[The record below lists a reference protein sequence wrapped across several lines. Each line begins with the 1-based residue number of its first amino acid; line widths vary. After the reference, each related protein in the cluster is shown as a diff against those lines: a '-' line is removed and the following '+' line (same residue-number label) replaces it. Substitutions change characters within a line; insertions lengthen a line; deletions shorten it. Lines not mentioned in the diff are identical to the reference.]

1 MIYRM
6 RTFSRII
13 SVFIG
18 GIFLFSGIT
27 KVISV
32 YHFQYILYG
41 YGIPHLDLLAPVV
54 IILELMLA
62 FNLLFGIHIKSTSL
76 ATTILLITFTI
87 GYTYGYYFHGI
98 VDCGCFGTLIRQPSN
113 KLVYARN
120 FVLIILSNIL
130 YFTCDTEKQRICGS
144 WRGVVL
150 LVYMA
155 LSCFLCGLTFRPML
169 FFSPKSH
176 PYMGLDINQTPL
188 CDFAKPHKEEYTL
201 LTFFSYSC
209 THCINSMENLLAA
222 KRYNLADTVIYV
234 AVTKET
240 DNVDSLRNAFGQYYN
255 DLGQSEV
262 NKADIP
268 FIEYMPTTF
277 IIHNDTI
284 DYVQE
289 GEFPSPYAIPNHL
302 RCTH

>member
-6 RTFSRII
+6 RTLSRTI
-13 SVFIG
+13 SIVLG
-18 GIFLFSGIT
+18 GIFLFSGFT
-27 KVISV
+27 KAINV

-41 YGIPHLDLLAPVV
+41 YGIPHLDLFAPVV
-54 IILELMLA
+54 IILELIIA
-62 FNLLFGIHIKSTSL
+62 FNLLFDVHTKFTSL
-76 ATTILLITFTI
+76 ATIILLIIFTV

-98 VDCGCFGTLIRQPSN
+98 EDCGCFGTLLKQPSN
-113 KLVYARN
+113 KLVYVRN

-130 YFTCDTEKQRICGS
+130 YFTCDFDKERICSS
-144 WRGVVL
+144 WRSVVL
-150 LVYMA
+150 LVYIA

-169 FFSPKSH
+169 FFPPKSH
-176 PYMGLDINQTPL
+176 PYMGLNITQTPL
-188 CDFAKPHKEEYTL
+188 RDFVRPHEKEYTL

-209 THCINSMENLLAA
+209 THCINSMENLLATE
-222 KRYNLADTVIYV
+222 RYNYADTVVYI
-234 AVTKET
+234 AVTSET
-240 DNVDSLRNAFGQYYN
+240 DNVDSLRNMFSQYYN
-255 DLGQSEV
+255 DLGQCEV
-262 NKADIP
+262 NKADVP

-302 RCTH
+302 KYTR